1 MMEVKELVDRIAD
14 YFGIE
19 EDNTAGGGG
28 MAGDTDG
35 GGEGDEDA
43 EEAVEKT
50 AFDLK
55 LTGYDAK
62 SKIKVIK

>member
-1 MMEVKELVDRIAD
+1 
-14 YFGIE
+14 
-19 EDNTAGGGG
+19 